1 MMIPEA
7 RWEALGLVE
16 AYDGS
21 AHEVVEER
29 LAARLADDDV
39 DDALRLDQVRRE
51 IEQVYEETGE
61 G

>member
-1 MMIPEA
+1 MTTSEA

-29 LAARLADDDV
+29 LADSLAEDDV
-39 DDALRLDQVRRE
+39 DDALRLDRVRRAVE
-51 IEQVYEETGE
+51 RVYEETGDA
-61 G
+61 